1 MNKDKFSNISQ
12 QLEQPRFINI
22 LQYYLNWRCDME
34 QQVDYLKPQP
44 SPAVSQ
50 LSHALQDNSQFGKQL
65 E

>member
-34 QQVDYLKPQP
+34 
-44 SPAVSQ
+44 
-50 LSHALQDNSQFGKQL
+50 
-65 E
+65 